1 VTRLLYAD
9 FSPGYAWDGRDS
21 EALEVATATQASTRT
36 VDTFDADVVAAMD
49 ALPRRIAFLVGGTP
63 AHAPA
68 YADVTGTVG
77 GATVT
82 ERVLLPTGST
92 GARVRGAVSSRK
104 AFEGTDLSI
113 AFPAGTGTAGTV
125 AIGLGLAEKVADL
138 RVIVPIETWLEGFRD
153 RALSYAHLD
162 VGAIDEIVIGAS
174 GKIDG
179 ALGTPNGNYDV
190 PFPLKYLGDV
200 ARITRDFA
208 LAEAGKVRPN
218 TMQVDYV
225 ALRREADKDL
235 EKVRTALSGVGEKP
249 PDPAKNVGGAVGTIG
264 VDTVCPPPSFSASLG
279 DFA

>member
-1 VTRLLYAD
+1 MRILYAD
-9 FSPGYAWDGRDS
+9 FSPGYAWDGREP

-49 ALPRRIAFLVGGTP
+49 ALPRRIAFLVDGVTP

-82 ERVLLPTGST
+82 ERVFLPTGSA

-113 AFPAGTGTAGTV
+113 VFPAGTGTGGTI

-138 RVIVPIETWLEGFRD
+138 RVIVPIETWQEAFAD
-153 RALSYAHLD
+153 RSQARRPID
-162 VGAIDEIVIGAS
+162 VGAIDEIVVGAS

-208 LAEAGKVRPN
+208 LAEAGKLRPN

-235 EKVRTALSGVGEKP
+235 EKLRSALASVGEKP

-264 VDTVCPPPSFSASLG
+264 VDTSCSAASFTASLG